1 MNLVNAAI
9 ISMRMSSKRLP
20 NKSLA
25 EIIDKKKSVDIII
38 ERAKLTGFPVIF
50 ATSLDQSDDQL
61 VEAAKK
67 HDVNIFRGALLNK
80 IKRWNDCF
88 ELYGIENAL
97 LIDGDDL
104 CYDYNIAKKSMKN
117 LQSSEFDII
126 WCPDE
131 IITGLFTIAMT
142 KNAIKKLYS
151 FEPNENSDTDIF
163 THLFEK
169 ANLKISYV
177 ELDGNQK
184 NKEIRLTLDYEKDL
198 LFFRELYKH
207 ISILE
212 TGDNII
218 KFILEHP
225 EIANINYQC
234 QQDFLENKKLKMGS
248 NDD

>member
-126 WCPDE
+126 WCPDV

-142 KNAIKKLYS
+142 KNAIKKL
-151 FEPNENSDTDIF
+151 
-163 THLFEK
+163 
-169 ANLKISYV
+169 
-177 ELDGNQK
+177 
-184 NKEIRLTLDYEKDL
+184 
-198 LFFRELYKH
+198 
-207 ISILE
+207 
-212 TGDNII
+212 
-218 KFILEHP
+218 
-225 EIANINYQC
+225 
-234 QQDFLENKKLKMGS
+234 
-248 NDD
+248 